1 MYVTPMI
8 HLATGLPGVLHEAMT
23 IAEAEVVN
31 EAYADRLR
39 LGAALLLTARIDA
52 PDHTAHCC
60 EAVFGRTELR
70 NAAYTLHEAWAE
82 QGAPSREASFPL
94 LKERL
99 SRIEPAFSAM
109 SEIPGA
115 SRRAFSRTITA
126 LGAFGVD
133 STMPT
138 AGDPEALEVDRA
150 RHARRTARP
159 MGAESLLEILRVSEV
174 LSNVLTERGQRPPEA
189 SSARVILSL
198 AVLLHTRAPTR
209 LAAIAEA
216 FYPSHVER
224 SDVLESFVALAAQY
238 HEHQSPDVK
247 ADVALLFH
255 SLLLIRD
262 PRFERVSVEEV
273 HAALAA
279 CPVHHRGG
287 HAKAGPATVLAE
299 LICLAP
305 VGILGFEKLE
315 PKTIA
320 KSLTR
325 AGSQERRARKSA

>member
-1 MYVTPMI
+1 MI
-8 HLATGLPGVLHEAMT
+8 HLATGLPGLLHEAMT

-31 EAYADRLR
+31 ATYPDRLR
-39 LGAALLLTARIDA
+39 LGAALLLTARIEA

-60 EAVFGRTELR
+60 EAIFGRTESR

-82 QGAPSREASFPL
+82 QGVPSREASFPL

-99 SRIEPAFSAM
+99 SRIDPAFSAM
-109 SEIPGA
+109 DEIPGA
-115 SRRAFSRTITA
+115 SRRAFSRTVTV

-133 STMPT
+133 STTPT
-138 AGDPEALEVDRA
+138 AGDPEALEVERA

-159 MGAESLLEILRVSEV
+159 MEAESLLEIFRVSDV
-174 LSNVLTERGQRPPEA
+174 ISDVLTKRGQRLPEG

-238 HEHQSPDVK
+238 HEHQSPDVEV
-247 ADVALLFH
+247 DVALLFH

-262 PRFERVSVEEV
+262 PRFEHVSIEDV

-287 HAKAGPATVLAE
+287 HAKAGPAKVLAE

-305 VGILGFEKLE
+305 VGTLGFKKRE

-320 KSLTR
+320 KCLTR
-325 AGSQERRARKSA
+325 SGSQERRSRKSA